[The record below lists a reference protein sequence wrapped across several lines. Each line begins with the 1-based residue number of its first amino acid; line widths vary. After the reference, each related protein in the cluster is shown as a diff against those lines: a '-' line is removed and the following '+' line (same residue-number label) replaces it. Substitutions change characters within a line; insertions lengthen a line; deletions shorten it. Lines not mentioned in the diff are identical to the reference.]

1 MRGKY
6 MRKLICCMLV
16 AMMGVTQPS
25 FHRRQ
30 IFPAWLPSPGFPLF

>member
-16 AMMGVTQPS
+16 AMMGVAQS